1 MFPSISS
8 RSSPGPRSV
17 RLGRPRALR
26 LCLFAV
32 VGAWLA
38 VPSALGAQESDEPEG
53 AEGASPRAAAP
64 AGPAAMAGTV
74 VSASDGRPLQGAF
87 VSLARTGVGAITD
100 STGNFRIPRTLA
112 GSDTVSVHYV
122 GFETSKTE
130 IELAPDRI
138 TRVVFLL
145 SPTVVRVAEL
155 YVEVPRAERPGPM
168 REFERRR
175 ARRAGFFLSAEDI
188 RERQPG
194 VASDVLRGVPGLDVG
209 PVFMGKATVRMSRHL
224 GDCQPNIFLDGIY
237 MPRMEVDDLRPE
249 DLGAMEIY
257 RSPAEVPPEFKS
269 MSAGG
274 CGAIVIWTSG
284 GEPAR

>member
-38 VPSALGAQESDEPEG
+38 VPSALGAQEPDEPER
-53 AEGASPRAAAP
+53 AEEASPRAAAP